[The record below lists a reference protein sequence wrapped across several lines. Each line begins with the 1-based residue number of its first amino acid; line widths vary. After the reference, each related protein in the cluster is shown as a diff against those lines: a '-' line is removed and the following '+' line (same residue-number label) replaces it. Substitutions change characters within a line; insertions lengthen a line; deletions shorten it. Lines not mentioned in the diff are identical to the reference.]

1 MKKTVA
7 MVVVLLL
14 LTLGFQMFRSNMSK
28 LDEELVYAY
37 YQKNINATRRFDAK
51 TLCSMYDKKFRS
63 VDVSRGP
70 RGEERTTMDRR
81 QACESL
87 DGSMAMMKKLVAKT
101 RIEPEFKY
109 TIESVSI
116 SPDRK
121 QAVVKLRASM
131 RIGKKLSI
139 TSSGTETLV
148 RRMGDVRSLA
158 SDSKSTVSMR

>member
-1 MKKTVA
+1 MKKMVA
-7 MVVVLLL
+7 MVVLLL
-14 LTLGFQMFRSNMSK
+14 LLALGFQMFRSNMSK

-51 TLCSMYDKKFRS
+51 TLCSMYDRKFRA

-87 DGSMAMMKKLVAKT
+87 DESMAMMKKLVAKT

-121 QAVVKLRASM
+121 QATVQLRASM
-131 RIGKKLSI
+131 RIGKRLSV
-139 TSSGTETLV
+139 TSSGTEILV
-148 RRMGDVRSLA
+148 RRMGDVRSLS

>member
-28 LDEELVYAY
+28 LDEDLVYAY

-51 TLCSMYDKKFRS
+51 TLCSMYDQKYRG

-70 RGEERTTMDRR
+70 RGEERITMSRR
-81 QACESL
+81 EACESL
-87 DGSMAMMKKLVAKT
+87 DESMAMMKKLVSKT
-101 RIEPEFKY
+101 RIEPDFKY

-121 QAVVKLRASM
+121 QAIVKLRATM
-131 RIGKKLSI
+131 RIGKKLTV
-139 TSSGTETLV
+139 TSSGTETLI
-148 RRMGDVRSLA
+148 RRMGDIRSVS
-158 SDSKSTVSMR
+158 SDTKSTVSMR

>member
-1 MKKTVA
+1 MKKMVA

-51 TLCSMYDKKFRS
+51 TLCSMYDQKYRG

-70 RGEERTTMDRR
+70 QGEERVTMNRR
-81 QACESL
+81 DVCESL
-87 DGSMAMMKKLVAKT
+87 DKSMAMMKQIVAKT
-101 RIEPEFKY
+101 RIEPDFKY

-121 QAVVKLRASM
+121 QAIVKLRATM
-131 RIGKKLSI
+131 RIGKKLSV
-139 TSSGTETLV
+139 TSSGTETLI
-148 RRMGDVRSLA
+148 RRMGDVRSLY
-158 SDSKSTVSMR
+158 SESKSTLSVR

>member
-14 LTLGFQMFRSNMSK
+14 LMLGFQMFRSNMSK
-28 LDEELVYAY
+28 LDEDLVYEY
-37 YQKNINATRRFDAK
+37 YQNNINAVRRFDAK
-51 TLCSMYDKKFRS
+51 KICAMYDKKYRM

-70 RGEERTTMDRR
+70 QGEERITMDRR
-81 QACESL
+81 EACKELNESM
-87 DGSMAMMKKLVAKT
+87 SMMKTLVAKT

-121 QAVVKLRASM
+121 QATVKLRASM

-139 TSSGTETLV
+139 TSTGTETLV
-148 RRMGDVRSLA
+148 RRMGDVRSLT
-158 SDSKSTVSMR
+158 SDSRSTVSVR